1 MLVCVVERRTL
12 FEPHFAPSRKR
23 SPLSGIY
30 AAYLFRYEPPVA
42 LWRKISEGYVE
53 WPQSPLNTGRC
64 IQKHF
69 LMDGDTPSLA
79 PFNTSRPPLKSVFSG
94 DLWTVCRP
102 RENPPPPPSPFLFF
116 LFFSFFFFYRGNG
129 FARPNVLKTKNVRA
143 CAAIHVSGDS
153 NGRIAVSL
161 PRSVRLKLSKAVKE
175 EIGFLNCISFWR
187 MNVTS

>member
-116 LFFSFFFFYRGNG
+116 LFFFLFFLPWKRVCPAKRAKDEKRSRLCGHSCLRRFERPHRGIS
-129 FARPNVLKTKNVRA
+129 ATER
-143 CAAIHVSGDS
+143 
-153 NGRIAVSL
+153 
-161 PRSVRLKLSKAVKE
+161 
-175 EIGFLNCISFWR
+175 EIEVI
-187 MNVTS
+187 

>member
-12 FEPHFAPSRKR
+12 FVEPHFAPSRKR

-53 WPQSPLNTGRC
+53 WPQSPLNTDRC

-79 PFNTSRPPLKSVFSG
+79 PFNTSRPPLKSASFLEAIFEQS
-94 DLWTVCRP
+94 CR
-102 RENPPPPPSPFLFF
+102 EKIPPSPLR
-116 LFFSFFFFYRGNG
+116 SFFFHRGNG
-129 FARPNVLKTKNVRA
+129 FVRPKRA
-143 CAAIHVSGDS
+143 KDEKRSRLCSHSCLRRFERPRRDISAT
-153 NGRIAVSL
+153 GR
-161 PRSVRLKLSKAVKE
+161 RHH
-175 EIGFLNCISFWR
+175 G
-187 MNVTS
+187 

>member
-12 FEPHFAPSRKR
+12 FVEPHFAPSRKR

-53 WPQSPLNTGRC
+53 WPQSPLNTDRC

-79 PFNTSRPPLKSVFSG
+79 PFNTSRPPLKSASFLEAIFEQS
-94 DLWTVCRP
+94 CR
-102 RENPPPPPSPFLFF
+102 EKIPPVFLFF
-116 LFFSFFFFYRGNG
+116 FTVETGLSG
-129 FARPNVLKTKNVRA
+129 PNVLKTKNVRV

-153 NGRIAVSL
+153 NGRVAISL
-161 PRSVRLKLSKAVKE
+161 PRDEGRGDPFLKVFNSIRHVCIRWIFLLGTSKV
-175 EIGFLNCISFWR
+175 
-187 MNVTS
+187 